1 MQQEKRRKTD
11 FELPP
16 LVDLFS
22 NEEMRQDA
30 KLPRIREIPLKEID
44 DFPDHPFQVRDDEDM
59 MQLVESIKE
68 KGVITPVMLRK
79 KEDGRYEMVSGHRRK
94 RAAEL
99 AGMETIRS
107 EVVEMDRDEA
117 TILMVDS
124 NFQRSEILPSEKA
137 FAYRMRLDAMK
148 RQAGRP
154 SKDNSCPVGADL
166 RGQRSDNLLAK
177 EVNDSARQIQRY
189 IRLTYLVPELLEMV
203 DARQMKMRPAVE
215 ISYLDED
222 CQRDLVF
229 AIDDNMCTPSHD
241 QAIRMRRLF
250 EQNLLNTELI
260 YNIMEEDKPNQR
272 DRLIIHNKNVIS
284 LIPEEI
290 KPPEREAYVVEALK
304 YYNSMIRTR
313 ASHSRDARYP

>member
-137 FAYRMRLDAMK
+137 FAYKMRMDAMN
-148 RQAGRP
+148 RQ
-154 SKDNSCPVGADL
+154 
-166 RGQRSDNLLAK
+166 GQR
-177 EVNDSARQIQRY
+177 NDLTSTPVAGKLKGESADIIGRAAGESGDQVRRY
-189 IRLTYLVPELLEMV
+189 IRLTNLVPELLEMV

-241 QAIRMRRLF
+241 QAIRMRKLF
-250 EQNLLNTELI
+250 EQKLLNTELI

-313 ASHSRDARYP
+313 TSHSRDAR

>member
-1 MQQEKRRKTD
+1 M
-11 FELPP
+11 
-16 LVDLFS
+16 
-22 NEEMRQDA
+22 
-30 KLPRIREIPLKEID
+30 
-44 DFPDHPFQVRDDEDM
+44 
-59 MQLVESIKE
+59 
-68 KGVITPVMLRK
+68 
-79 KEDGRYEMVSGHRRK
+79 
-94 RAAEL
+94 
-99 AGMETIRS
+99 
-107 EVVEMDRDEA
+107 
-117 TILMVDS
+117 
-124 NFQRSEILPSEKA
+124 
-137 FAYRMRLDAMK
+137 
-148 RQAGRP
+148 
-154 SKDNSCPVGADL
+154 
-166 RGQRSDNLLAK
+166 LAK

-203 DARQMKMRPAVE
+203 DARQMKMRLAVE

>member
-99 AGMETIRS
+99 AGMDTIRS

-137 FAYRMRLDAMK
+137 FAYKMRLDAVN
-148 RQAGRP
+148 RQ
-154 SKDNSCPVGADL
+154 
-166 RGQRSDNLLAK
+166 GQRTDLNSLSSGERVRSGIDLAK
-177 EVNDSARQIQRY
+177 ETGDSQAQIYRY

-241 QAIRMRRLF
+241 QAIRMRKLF

-313 ASHSRDARYP
+313 ASHSRDAR

>member
-1 MQQEKRRKTD
+1 MKQEKRRKTD

-30 KLPRIREIPLKEID
+30 KLPRIREISLKDID
-44 DFPDHPFQVRDDEDM
+44 DFPNHPFKVRDDEDM
-59 MQLVESIKE
+59 TQLVESIKE

-117 TILMVDS
+117 IILMCDS
-124 NFQRSEILPSEKA
+124 NLQRSEILPSEKA
-137 FAYRMRLDAMK
+137 FAYKMRLDAVN
-148 RQAGRP
+148 RQ
-154 SKDNSCPVGADL
+154 
-166 RGQRSDNLLAK
+166 GQRNDLNSLSSGENVRSGMNLAK
-177 EVNDSARQIQRY
+177 ETGDSQAQIYRY
-189 IRLTYLVPELLEMV
+189 IRLTYLVPELLELV
-203 DARQMKMRPAVE
+203 DDRQMKMRPAVE
-215 ISYLDED
+215 LSYLDED

-241 QAIRMRRLF
+241 QAIRMRRYF
-250 EQNLLNTELI
+250 EDGVLDTELI
-260 YNIMEEDKPNQR
+260 NKIMEEDKPNQR
-272 DRLIIHNKNVIS
+272 DRLIIHNKNVIA

-304 YYNSMIRTR
+304 YYNAMIRTR
-313 ASHSRDARYP
+313 TRGGRDAR